1 MVTAFITD
9 SGNRRDAWRLL
20 EYAFRARFAAPLPEV
35 RKTARGKPY
44 FPDFPNVRFSLSH
57 TPGRSMVCIANAPC
71 GCDIQALR
79 PVGESLIRRVCAEA
93 ELAEF
98 DFFELWCLKE
108 SFIKLTG
115 RFVPY
120 LDMEFRRRDGVIL
133 PPRPGL
139 AARLY
144 PEPGYQ
150 AAVVV
155 EGAPPDLPAHPVFVA
170 AEELNRLIPS
180 CILDNGVV
188 K

>member
-1 MVTAFITD
+1 MLTAFTTD
-9 SGNRRDAWRLL
+9 SGARRDAWRLL

-35 RKTARGKPY
+35 RRTPEGKPY
-44 FPDFPNVRFSLSH
+44 FPGLPNTHFSLSH
-57 TPGRSMVCIANAPC
+57 TPGRSMVCIADAPC
-71 GCDIQALR
+71 GCDVQALR
-79 PVGESLIRRVCAEA
+79 PVGESVIRRVCTEA

-98 DFFELWCLKE
+98 AFFELWCLKE

-120 LDMEFRRRDGVIL
+120 RDMEFRRRDGIVL
-133 PPRPGL
+133 TPRPNL

-144 PEPGYQ
+144 PEPGFQ
-150 AAVVV
+150 AAIVA
-155 EGAPPDLPAHPVFVA
+155 ETALPDIPDRPVFVA
-170 AEELNRLIPS
+170 AEELKRVIPS